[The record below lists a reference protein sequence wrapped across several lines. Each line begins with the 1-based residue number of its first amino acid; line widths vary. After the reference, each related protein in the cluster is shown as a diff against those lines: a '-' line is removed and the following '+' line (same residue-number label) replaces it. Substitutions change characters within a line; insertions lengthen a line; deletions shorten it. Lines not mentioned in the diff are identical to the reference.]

1 MDPGRALASL
11 RALKSQPIPLARTA
25 VEPRPVVE
33 KRRSPH
39 AARLQ
44 QKRANSGVLCPPLP
58 PDELV
63 SPRSLSLPRAQ
74 LLLDASDAT
83 AFAATAPTKPAE
95 PAPPT
100 GLAALER
107 TDRAREGSAATLA
120 APSTSAPRTT
130 LPRRRGGRARRR
142 CPWAG

>member
-25 VEPRPVVE
+25 VEPRPVVAQ
-33 KRRSPH
+33 RRSPH

-63 SPRSLSLPRAQ
+63 SPRGRVPRGCKGPRGTSSRQ
-74 LLLDASDAT
+74 W
-83 AFAATAPTKPAE
+83 
-95 PAPPT
+95 
-100 GLAALER
+100 ER
-107 TDRAREGSAATLA
+107 LHDIACADE
-120 APSTSAPRTT
+120 
-130 LPRRRGGRARRR
+130 
-142 CPWAG
+142 

>member
-25 VEPRPVVE
+25 VEPRPVVAQRA
-33 KRRSPH
+33 RRTR
-39 AARLQ
+39 RLR

-74 LLLDASDAT
+74 LLLDAS
-83 AFAATAPTKPAE
+83 
-95 PAPPT
+95 
-100 GLAALER
+100 GV
-107 TDRAREGSAATLA
+107 
-120 APSTSAPRTT
+120 
-130 LPRRRGGRARRR
+130 RGDGAD
-142 CPWAG
+142 